1 MIRGQGRG
9 QLNRSAQ
16 SSFGQLC
23 LGERLSCIECQL
35 PYSQADRTL
44 CPVEPT
50 LFRSRRERKL
60 GENAAVRLEGV
71 TKRFGDQVAVDNI
84 TLEIRDGEFF
94 SLLGPSGCGKTTLL
108 RMIAGFDTPD
118 AGRILIGGEDMTGVP
133 PYRRPVNTVFQ
144 NYALFPHMTVEQN
157 IAFGLRMKRM
167 PKSEIAERVA
177 WALELVNLLGF
188 EKRRPEQM
196 SGGQRQRVALA
207 RALVNEPEVL
217 LLDEPLSALDL
228 KLRQELRVE
237 LMNLQERLGITF
249 IFVTHDQEEAL
260 VMSDRVAVMNKGR
273 IEQLGPTEEIYEL
286 PRTAFVAKFIG
297 DTNLIPAVA
306 LEPRRVETSLGAFV
320 LDEED
325 ALTPGQKVLLS
336 IRPEKIRL
344 FREKPSLPNVFQARV
359 DDIIYTGSENQYIL
373 WANGQRLLCET
384 LNHDIQEPGHEEFD
398 YDEAV
403 WVALTPEKLVVIQEG
418 LEETPHA

>member
-1 MIRGQGRG
+1 M
-9 QLNRSAQ
+9 
-16 SSFGQLC
+16 
-23 LGERLSCIECQL
+23 
-35 PYSQADRTL
+35 
-44 CPVEPT
+44 
-50 LFRSRRERKL
+50 
-60 GENAAVRLEGV
+60 GENIAVRLEGI
-71 TKRFGDQVAVDNI
+71 TKRFGEHKAVDDI

-108 RMIAGFDTPD
+108 RIIAGFDTPD
-118 AGRILIGGEDMTGVP
+118 EGRVIIGGMDMTGVP
-133 PYRRPVNTVFQ
+133 PYQRKVNTVFQ

-157 IAFGLRMKRM
+157 IAFGLRMKKM
-167 PKSEIAERVA
+167 PRDEIRKRVQ
-177 WALELVNLLGF
+177 WALELINLPGY
-188 EKRRPEQM
+188 EKRRTDQM
-196 SGGQRQRVALA
+196 SGGQRQRIALA

-260 VMSDRVAVMNKGR
+260 VMSDRIAVMNKGR

-286 PRTAFVAKFIG
+286 PKTAFVAKFIG
-297 DTNLIPAVA
+297 DSNLIPATA
-306 LEPRRVETSLGAFV
+306 LEPRRVRTAIGEFV

-325 ALTPGQKVLLS
+325 QLTPGQEVLLS

-344 FREKPSLPNVFQARV
+344 FREKPDLPNVFQAKV

-373 WANGQRLLCET
+373 LVDGQRLMCET
-384 LNHDIQEPGHEEFD
+384 LNQDIQEPGHEEFT
-398 YDEAV
+398 YDDRV
-403 WVALTPEKLVVIQEG
+403 WVALTPEKLVVIQGGMGER
-418 LEETPHA
+418 PYA